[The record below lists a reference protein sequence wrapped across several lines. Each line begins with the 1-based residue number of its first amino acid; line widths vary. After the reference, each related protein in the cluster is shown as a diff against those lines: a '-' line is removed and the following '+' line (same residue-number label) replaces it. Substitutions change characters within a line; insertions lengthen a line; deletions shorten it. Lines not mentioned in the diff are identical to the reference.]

1 MITQSSWD
9 SVPPAREI
17 QPVSV
22 GKDGSLGPMAA
33 CVSESRGVSI
43 GQRRCS
49 SVYKNQDLTASSP
62 FLHTPTTLYP
72 KPNFNNGL
80 HCLHFHRLRRGPQDV
95 QGPGACR
102 RSKSVSDSATMRVF
116 RKHPICGVDITVRES
131 PSASPGGLRRRFIR
145 LEEVNLSDG
154 TSSRRIRAFGAVRGA
169 HAWRRARTR
178 VGFVRE
184 NCPSRRY
191 RSFLPDRI

>member
-80 HCLHFHRLRRGPQDV
+80 HCLHFHRLRRGPQGV
-95 QGPGACR
+95 QGPGAYR
-102 RSKSVSDSATMRVF
+102 GALLASLANSGTPRAIGKHAF
-116 RKHPICGVDITVRES
+116 RGEDKQVELRKI
-131 PSASPGGLRRRFIR
+131 ASG
-145 LEEVNLSDG
+145 
-154 TSSRRIRAFGAVRGA
+154 IRAHR
-169 HAWRRARTR
+169 
-178 VGFVRE
+178 
-184 NCPSRRY
+184 SRI
-191 RSFLPDRI
+191 P